1 MHMRVDG
8 AWGSFY
14 STNQG
19 TFGLDGLPGGKFGKF
34 DCAPLGTTKPLK
46 SPNKLSQALRML
58 DAGHY
63 TKYLI
68 VEHCSTVP
76 IGCGPLGWAPS

>member
-1 MHMRVDG
+1 MRVDG

-19 TFGLDGLPGGKFGKF
+19 TIGLDGVPGGEFGTF
-34 DCAPLGTTKPLK
+34 DGAILGTSHPLK
-46 SPNKLSQALRML
+46 TPNKLSQALRML
-58 DAGHY
+58 DAGQY

-68 VEHCSTVP
+68 V
-76 IGCGPLGWAPS
+76 